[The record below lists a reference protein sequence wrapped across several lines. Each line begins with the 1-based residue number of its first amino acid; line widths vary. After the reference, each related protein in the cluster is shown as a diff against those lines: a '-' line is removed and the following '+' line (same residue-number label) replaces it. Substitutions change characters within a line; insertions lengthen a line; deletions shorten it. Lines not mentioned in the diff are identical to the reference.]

1 MKSKLFLSLCSAV
14 AMFLFAVMPAFAH
27 GHHSRRVVEDKNAI
41 LVVAFG
47 TSVPEARVALK
58 NLESAVRK
66 AYPDTEVRV
75 AYTSNIIRRKI
86 AKEQNLVIDT
96 PLLALAKLQDEGFNH
111 VVVQPTHFIPGEEY
125 SDLKTVVDA
134 MASIP
139 GKYGFTEIAL
149 SEPMLVHQQD
159 YVDAAMILK
168 RAFGKYVG
176 KGRAVVLMGHGTP
189 HFANAAYAQLQLAL
203 DKVAPGFVV
212 GTVEGFPSLEEVQA
226 RLVHMGAR
234 RLTLVPFME
243 VAGDHAQND
252 MAGPEEDSWK
262 SILTADGYKVDAI
275 LKGMG
280 ENDEI
285 AAKLVKK
292 LQAVT
297 GEVF

>member
-1 MKSKLFLSLCSAV
+1 MKSKLFVCICFAV
-14 AMFLFAVMPAFAH
+14 VMSVFAVMPALAH
-27 GHHSRRVVEDKNAI
+27 GHHAVAEDKNAI

-47 TSVPEARVALK
+47 TSVPEARVALE
-58 NLESAVRK
+58 NLENAVRK

-96 PLLALAKLQDEGFNH
+96 PLIALARLQDEGYSK

-125 SDLKTVVDA
+125 NDLKAVVDA
-134 MASIP
+134 VASIP
-139 GKYGFTEIAL
+139 GKYGFTEIVL

-203 DKVAPGFVV
+203 DKVAPGFIV

-234 RLTLVPFME
+234 KVTLVPFMV

-262 SILTADGYKVDAI
+262 SILTAEGYKVDAI
-275 LKGMG
+275 VKGMG

-285 AAKLVKK
+285 AAKVVKK

-297 GEVF
+297 GDVF